1 MNNQFTSYDFSKKN
15 RVIISDDNKDKLKI
29 IADKN
34 VDLELL
40 ENISW
45 NYKKLYQV
53 EWHEPEKFDII
64 LGQQFSDNNSIESI
78 DILNIENQID
88 ISNFIKEIDNSDD
101 ILKSQDDAPII
112 KLFNLILKEAIN
124 KKASDIHLQIFDDKL
139 NIKMRVDGSMI
150 KSFTLNAGIA
160 VRLFTRI
167 KIISGLDITEKR
179 KPQDGR
185 VTVNMG
191 VHPIDLRISTLPS
204 YDSER
209 IVLRLLD
216 QRQMKLDLDN
226 IGMLENQLSEFNEL
240 LNQKNGI
247 ILVTGPTGSGKTTT
261 LYAAIEKIKIK
272 DINIMTIEDP
282 IEYKIDGISQTQVNP
297 KINLNFAEGL
307 RSILRQDPDVIL
319 VGEIRDQ
326 ETADIALRASMTGHL
341 VLSTLHTN
349 TPLGA
354 FDRLNELGID
364 KKMLTSS
371 VTCVVGQMLEKN
383 FNDEG
388 RSGVFELVSMD
399 QSLKD
404 AISESTEE
412 NHLKKYLSPN
422 HVSLAQSLT
431 IKKQKKIIH

>member
-1 MNNQFTSYDFSKKN
+1 MDNQFKSYDFSKKN
-15 RVIISDDNKDKLKI
+15 RIIIRDDSSIKLKI

-34 VDLELL
+34 VDLKLL

-45 NYKKLYQV
+45 NYQKSYKV
-53 EWHEPEKFDII
+53 EWHESEKFDIL
-64 LGQQFSDNNSIESI
+64 LGQEFSEKNSLESI
-78 DILNIENQID
+78 DIANIENQID
-88 ISNFIKEIDNSDD
+88 ISNFIKEIDSSDD

-124 KKASDIHLQIFDDKL
+124 KKASDIHMQIFDDKL
-139 NIKMRVDGSMI
+139 NIKMRIDGSMEQ
-150 KSFTLNAGIA
+150 SFSLNAGIA
-160 VRLFTRI
+160 IRLFTRI

-185 VTVNMG
+185 VTINMG

-216 QRQMKLDLDN
+216 QRQMKLDLNN
-226 IGMLENQLSEFNEL
+226 IGMLDNQLLGFNKFL
-240 LNQKNGI
+240 DKKNGI

-261 LYAAIEKIKIK
+261 LYAAIEKIKVK

-371 VTCVVGQMLEKN
+371 ITCIIGQTLEKN
-383 FNDEG
+383 FNDAG
-388 RSGVFELVSMD
+388 RSGVFELISMD
-399 QSLKD
+399 QKLKD
-404 AISESTEE
+404 AVSESTEE
-412 NHLKKYLSPN
+412 NYLKKHLASDHLSL
-422 HVSLAQSLT
+422 SQSLM
-431 IKKQKKIIH
+431 IKKQQKIIH

>member
-15 RVIISDDNKDKLKI
+15 KVIISDDNKDKLKI

-45 NYKKLYQV
+45 NYKKLYRV

-88 ISNFIKEIDNSDD
+88 ISNFIKEIYNSDN
-101 ILKSQDDAPII
+101 ILKSQDDAQII
-112 KLFNLILKEAIN
+112 KLFNLILKDAIN

-216 QRQMKLDLDN
+216 QRQMKLNLDN
-226 IGMLENQLSEFNEL
+226 IGMLENQLLEFNEF

-261 LYAAIEKIKIK
+261 LYAAIEKIKTK

-412 NHLKKYLSPN
+412 NHLKKYLSPK